1 MGTDFLVNIKKHLM
15 GNQLQFILKII
26 GLIFSWLLFPPLFF
40 ILSTIWKMPKK
51 IWRVVL
57 TIIAPLSLLLIIIC
71 SVWVYQNYHVYR
83 ERGSRKEIEIKTGIE
98 LPKYQKFERRYFI
111 YGSAFGGDFTME
123 YSIQLDT
130 AGAQDFYRQIEEK
143 LNEQKNDSVDSGV
156 SWSLTEEGNYHFS
169 SPGINPLT
177 QENLE
182 LFIDRKNALVRV
194 IYGSW

>member
-26 GLIFSWLLFPPLFF
+26 GLIFSWLLFPPL
-40 ILSTIWKMPKK
+40 ILIFSTIWKMPKK
-51 IWRVVL
+51 IWRIVL

-98 LPKYQKFERRYFI
+98 LPKYQKVERRYFI

>member
-40 ILSTIWKMPKK
+40 IFSTIWKMPKK
-51 IWRVVL
+51 IWRIVL

-98 LPKYQKFERRYFI
+98 LPKYQKVERRYFI

-156 SWSLTEEGNYHFS
+156 FWSLTEEGNYHFS

>member
-1 MGTDFLVNIKKHLM
+1 M

-40 ILSTIWKMPKK
+40 IFSTIWKMPKK
-51 IWRVVL
+51 IWRIVL